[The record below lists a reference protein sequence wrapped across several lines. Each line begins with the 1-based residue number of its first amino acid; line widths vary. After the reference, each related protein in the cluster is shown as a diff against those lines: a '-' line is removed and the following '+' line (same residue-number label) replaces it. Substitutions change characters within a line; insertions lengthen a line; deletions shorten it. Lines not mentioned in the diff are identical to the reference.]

1 METNNLDVIKQ
12 ALLYTKQNNLVYK
25 KVYASGPAS
34 HPYLAIKVI
43 SVDYNTID
51 INELKQDEGYYV
63 TTFLS
68 DGTEDW
74 NTWKAALTA
83 NKWWILS
90 ATETKQKGTKNTS
103 MIPLAS
109 DYKTKTEF
117 LNTEVSRERPT
128 IRPIPFFPGIGFSG
142 ISSPP
147 RYQAVQGELKE
158 DYKGVGMKTGV
169 PDPKDPTKVLPDYLD
184 RNYSAPF
191 KSSNMI
197 QNYFFNL
204 GDNQK
209 IILGWSGGDFTEW
222 WEDKYTMSAVKESGE
237 MDNLESE
244 DNPAAVATFN
254 QVVPTKDIYSD
265 PNFLQ
270 FYRDKKEEF
279 KSNTDEKKGSFTLPL
294 PTEDELLMYGFQ
306 GKTFYELGLEDSLSQ
321 QEVDVETING
331 LIKKLMGQI
340 KNEQSIDEIERN
352 REKALKS
359 ELERGEKSQ
368 KAVGTGAN
376 ILLNLFGADPNETKR
391 RSGL

>member
-12 ALLYTKQNNLVYK
+12 AVLYTKQNNLVYK
-25 KVYASGPAS
+25 KVYASPPS
-34 HPYLAIKVI
+34 TYPYLAIKVI
-43 SVDYNTID
+43 SVDYTKID

-74 NTWKAALTA
+74 NAWRNALTA
-83 NKWWILS
+83 KDWAILS
-90 ATETKQKGTKNTS
+90 ATETKQKGTKKTS
-103 MIPLAS
+103 MIPKAS

-158 DYKGVGMKTGV
+158 DYKGVKLV
-169 PDPKDPTKVLPDYLD
+169 PGPPDASGTAGPDVLG
-184 RNYSAPF
+184 RSYSAPF

-254 QVVPTKDIYSD
+254 QVVPTKNIYSD

-306 GKTFYELGLEDSLSQ
+306 GKTFYELGLEDRLSQ

-340 KNEQSIDEIERN
+340 KNEQSIDEIEKN

-376 ILLNLFGADPNETKR
+376 ILLNLFGADPNEVKR
-391 RSGL
+391 RSSF

>member
-12 ALLYTKQNNLVYK
+12 AVLYTKQNNLVYK

-34 HPYLAIKVI
+34 PPYLAIKVI
-43 SVDYNTID
+43 SVDYTKID
-51 INELKQDEGYYV
+51 INDLKQDEGYYV

-74 NTWKAALTA
+74 NTWRQALTDNGWA
-83 NKWWILS
+83 ILS
-90 ATETKQKGTKNTS
+90 ATETKQKGTKKTS
-103 MIPLAS
+103 MIPEAS
-109 DYKTKTEF
+109 KYKTKTEF

-158 DYKGVGMKTGV
+158 DYKGVKLV
-169 PDPKDPTKVLPDYLD
+169 PGPPDSSGNAGPDVLGRD
-184 RNYSAPF
+184 YSAPF

-204 GDNQK
+204 GDNHK

-222 WEDKYTMSAVKESGE
+222 WEDKYTMSAVKETGE

-265 PNFLQ
+265 SNFLQ

-306 GKTFYELGLEDSLSQ
+306 GKTFYELGLEDRLSQ

-340 KNEQSIDEIERN
+340 KNEQSIDEIEKN

-376 ILLNLFGADPNETKR
+376 ILLNLFGADPNEVKR
-391 RSGL
+391 RSSF

>member
-12 ALLYTKQNNLVYK
+12 AVLYTKQNNLVYK
-25 KVYASGPAS
+25 KVYASPPS
-34 HPYLAIKVI
+34 TYPYLAIKVI
-43 SVDYNTID
+43 SVDYDKID

-74 NTWKAALTA
+74 NAWRKALTTKGWA
-83 NKWWILS
+83 ILS
-90 ATETKQKGTKNTS
+90 ATETKQKGTKKTS
-103 MIPLAS
+103 MITEAS

-158 DYKGVGMKTGV
+158 DYKGVTLV
-169 PDPKDPTKVLPDYLD
+169 PGPPDASGTPGPNVLG
-184 RNYSAPF
+184 RSYSAPF

-265 PNFLQ
+265 ANFLQ

-306 GKTFYELGLEDSLSQ
+306 GKTFYELGLEDRLSQ

-340 KNEQSIDEIERN
+340 KNEQSIDEIEKN

-376 ILLNLFGADPNETKR
+376 ILLNLFGADPNEVKR
-391 RSGL
+391 RSSF

>member
-1 METNNLDVIKQ
+1 
-12 ALLYTKQNNLVYK
+12 
-25 KVYASGPAS
+25 
-34 HPYLAIKVI
+34 
-43 SVDYNTID
+43 
-51 INELKQDEGYYV
+51 
-63 TTFLS
+63 
-68 DGTEDW
+68 
-74 NTWKAALTA
+74 
-83 NKWWILS
+83 
-90 ATETKQKGTKNTS
+90 
-103 MIPLAS
+103 
-109 DYKTKTEF
+109 
-117 LNTEVSRERPT
+117 
-128 IRPIPFFPGIGFSG
+128 
-142 ISSPP
+142 
-147 RYQAVQGELKE
+147 
-158 DYKGVGMKTGV
+158 MKTGV

-254 QVVPTKDIYSD
+254 QVVPTKKIYSD

-279 KSNTDEKKGSFTLPL
+279 KSNTDENKGSFTLPL

-306 GKTFYELGLEDSLSQ
+306 GKTFYELGLEDRLSQ

-340 KNEQSIDEIERN
+340 KNEQSIDEIEKN

>member
-12 ALLYTKQNNLVYK
+12 AVLYTKQNNLVYK
-25 KVYASGPAS
+25 KVYASPPS
-34 HPYLAIKVI
+34 TYPYLAIKVI
-43 SVDYNTID
+43 SVDYNKID

-74 NTWKAALTA
+74 NAWRKALTA
-83 NKWWILS
+83 KDWAILS
-90 ATETKQKGTKNTS
+90 ATETKQKGTKKTT

-158 DYKGVGMKTGV
+158 DYKGVTLV
-169 PDPKDPTKVLPDYLD
+169 PGPADASGAAGPDVLG

-306 GKTFYELGLEDSLSQ
+306 GKTFYELGLEDRLSQ

-340 KNEQSIDEIERN
+340 KNEQSIDEIEKN

-376 ILLNLFGADPNETKR
+376 ILLNLFGADPNEVKR
-391 RSGL
+391 RSSF

>member
-12 ALLYTKQNNLVYK
+12 AVLYTKQNNLVYK
-25 KVYASGPAS
+25 KVYASPPS
-34 HPYLAIKVI
+34 TYPYLAIKVI
-43 SVDYNTID
+43 SVDYTKID

-74 NTWKAALTA
+74 NAWRQALTDKDWA
-83 NKWWILS
+83 ILS
-90 ATETKQKGTKNTS
+90 ATETKQKGTKKTS
-103 MIPLAS
+103 MIPKAS

-158 DYKGVGMKTGV
+158 DYKGVKLV
-169 PDPKDPTKVLPDYLD
+169 PGPPDKSGTAGPDVLG
-184 RNYSAPF
+184 RSYSAPF

-254 QVVPTKDIYSD
+254 QVVPTKNIYSD

-306 GKTFYELGLEDSLSQ
+306 GKTFYELGLEDRLSQ

-340 KNEQSIDEIERN
+340 KNEQSIDEIEKN

-376 ILLNLFGADPNETKR
+376 ILLNLFGADPNEVKR
-391 RSGL
+391 RSSF

>member
-12 ALLYTKQNNLVYK
+12 AVLYTKQNNLVYK
-25 KVYASGPAS
+25 KVYASPPS
-34 HPYLAIKVI
+34 TYPYLAIKVI
-43 SVDYNTID
+43 SVDYTKID

-74 NTWKAALTA
+74 NAWRQALTDKDWA
-83 NKWWILS
+83 ILS
-90 ATETKQKGTKNTS
+90 ATETKQKGTKKTS
-103 MIPLAS
+103 MIPKAS

-158 DYKGVGMKTGV
+158 DYKGVKLV
-169 PDPKDPTKVLPDYLD
+169 PGPPDKSGTAGPDVLGRD
-184 RNYSAPF
+184 YSAPF

-254 QVVPTKDIYSD
+254 QVVPTKNIYSD

-306 GKTFYELGLEDSLSQ
+306 GKTFYELGLEDRLSQ

-340 KNEQSIDEIERN
+340 KNEQSIDEIEKN

-376 ILLNLFGADPNETKR
+376 ILLNLFGADPNEVKR
-391 RSGL
+391 RSSF

>member
-1 METNNLDVIKQ
+1 
-12 ALLYTKQNNLVYK
+12 
-25 KVYASGPAS
+25 
-34 HPYLAIKVI
+34 
-43 SVDYNTID
+43 
-51 INELKQDEGYYV
+51 
-63 TTFLS
+63 
-68 DGTEDW
+68 
-74 NTWKAALTA
+74 
-83 NKWWILS
+83 
-90 ATETKQKGTKNTS
+90 
-103 MIPLAS
+103 
-109 DYKTKTEF
+109 
-117 LNTEVSRERPT
+117 
-128 IRPIPFFPGIGFSG
+128 
-142 ISSPP
+142 
-147 RYQAVQGELKE
+147 VQGELKE
-158 DYKGVGMKTGV
+158 DYKGVKLV
-169 PDPKDPTKVLPDYLD
+169 PGPPDKSGTAGPDVLG
-184 RNYSAPF
+184 RSYSAPF

-254 QVVPTKDIYSD
+254 QVVPTKNIYSD

-306 GKTFYELGLEDSLSQ
+306 GKTFYELGLEDRLSQ

-340 KNEQSIDEIERN
+340 KNEQSIDEIEKN

-376 ILLNLFGADPNETKR
+376 ILLNLFGADPNEVKR
-391 RSGL
+391 RSSF

>member
-12 ALLYTKQNNLVYK
+12 AVLYTKQNNLVYK
-25 KVYASGPAS
+25 KVYASPPS
-34 HPYLAIKVI
+34 TYPYLAIKVI
-43 SVDYNTID
+43 SVDYTKID

-74 NTWKAALTA
+74 NAWRQALTDKDWA
-83 NKWWILS
+83 ILS
-90 ATETKQKGTKNTS
+90 ATETKQKGTKKTS
-103 MIPLAS
+103 MIPKAS

-158 DYKGVGMKTGV
+158 DYKGVKLVPGPPDASGV
-169 PDPKDPTKVLPDYLD
+169 AGPDVLGRD
-184 RNYSAPF
+184 YSAPF

-254 QVVPTKDIYSD
+254 QVVPTKNIYSD

-306 GKTFYELGLEDSLSQ
+306 GKTFYELGLEDRLSQ

-340 KNEQSIDEIERN
+340 KNEQSIDEIEKN

-376 ILLNLFGADPNETKR
+376 ILLNLFGADPNEVKR
-391 RSGL
+391 RSSF